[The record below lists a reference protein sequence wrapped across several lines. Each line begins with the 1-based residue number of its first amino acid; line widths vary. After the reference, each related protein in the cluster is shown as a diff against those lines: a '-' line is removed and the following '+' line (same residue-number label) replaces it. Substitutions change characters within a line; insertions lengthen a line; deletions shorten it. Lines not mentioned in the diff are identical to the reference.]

1 MRAMHT
7 PLGMVLIVVGVI
19 LGYLLVAS
27 MSAAFIALTF
37 FLVRRSRMSRS
48 PPA

>member
-7 PLGMVLIVVGVI
+7 PLGMVFIVVGVI
-19 LGYLLVAS
+19 LGYLLLAS
-27 MSAAFIALTF
+27 MSAAFIGLTF
-37 FLVRRSRMSRS
+37 FLVRRSRVSRP

>member
-1 MRAMHT
+1 MIVT
-7 PLGMVLIVVGVI
+7 VVGVI